1 MNHKILSKV
10 QEQQEEKIDL
20 IKSIKDLEMELEFMY
35 SREPDEIKYISSLEK
50 SIDELYEK
58 FDKISGVSEI
68 IEILINGIQG
78 LDEMPDIVVQD
89 EWDYYFKVDKD

>member
-10 QEQQEEKIDL
+10 QEQKEEKIDL

-50 SIDELYEK
+50 QIDELYEK
-58 FDKISGVSEI
+58 LDKIS
-68 IEILINGIQG
+68 
-78 LDEMPDIVVQD
+78 DENN
-89 EWDYYFKVDKD
+89 

>member
-58 FDKISGVSEI
+58 LDKIS
-68 IEILINGIQG
+68 
-78 LDEMPDIVVQD
+78 DENN
-89 EWDYYFKVDKD
+89 